1 MADLTISIVTIN
13 NGGLLKDCLNSIYKN
28 TKNISM
34 EIYVIDNASTDGT
47 REMITDNFPDVK
59 VISLSKIDS
68 FSGNHNRVL
77 KIARGKNIV
86 ILNNDTIIKEGA
98 FEKMHY
104 YINRN
109 NNVGIIGPRIIS
121 RDGSYQQSAFKFP
134 NLRNFLWDVFFY
146 RVNPEKSP
154 AFYDGIKDI
163 TEAKDIDWLLGACL
177 LIPGHIVKKVGLF
190 DEYFSPVYMEDADMC
205 KRVKDA
211 GYRVVY
217 YPEAEIIHHGSQTI
231 KRQKA
236 LADRILIEN
245 RIRFFRKHYG
255 IFYCFLARCILICAV
270 LLNGIIKI
278 LKR

>member
-104 YINRN
+104 YINQN
-109 NNVGIIGPRIIS
+109 NNVGIIG
-121 RDGSYQQSAFKFP
+121 
-134 NLRNFLWDVFFY
+134 
-146 RVNPEKSP
+146 PEKSP

-205 KRVKDA
+205 KRIKDA

-231 KRQKA
+231 KRQKI
-236 LADRILIEN
+236 LADRILIGN